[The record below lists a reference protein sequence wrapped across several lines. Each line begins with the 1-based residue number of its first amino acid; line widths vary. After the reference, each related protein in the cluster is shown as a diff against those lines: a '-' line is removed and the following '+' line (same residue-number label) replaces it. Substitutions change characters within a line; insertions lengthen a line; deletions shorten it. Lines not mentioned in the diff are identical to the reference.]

1 MNKFQRRI
9 LAKIASFI
17 VSKSAFKYLIKC
29 MYIVNDYYWEIAL
42 FCNCMIAS
50 TKLSGDKV
58 LKYFFLKLKL
68 KKQCSNMFF
77 FTIVISFTDLTL
89 DVLDM

>member
-1 MNKFQRRI
+1 MNEFQQRGI

-42 FCNCMIAS
+42 FCNLHLIAS
-50 TKLSGDKV
+50 TKLSRDKTF
-58 LKYFFLKLKL
+58 KYFFRIEITEQNFDFIHRLNF
-68 KKQCSNMFF
+68 S
-77 FTIVISFTDLTL
+77 
-89 DVLDM
+89 